1 MCLTQESDYAI
12 RIIYCLANENA
23 RCDAGFI
30 SAKMGITL
38 RFSLKIL
45 GKLVQGGLVNS
56 FKGNK
61 GGYQLAVPAGQISVK
76 DVIEAVEGE
85 YRLSRCVG
93 DDSGCNRGA
102 AGYCKF
108 HKAFA
113 EISRDVNKRLSEMTF
128 DKFLDEKDN
137 G

>member
-1 MCLTQESDYAI
+1 MCITQESDYAI

-30 SAKMGITL
+30 STKMGITL

-61 GGYQLAVPAGQISVK
+61 GGYHKVYRKDILQRQRGQRYQL
-76 DVIEAVEGE
+76 
-85 YRLSRCVG
+85 R
-93 DDSGCNRGA
+93 
-102 AGYCKF
+102 
-108 HKAFA
+108 
-113 EISRDVNKRLSEMTF
+113 
-128 DKFLDEKDN
+128 
-137 G
+137 